1 MKSVDKKK
9 YKCYNI
15 RVIKIN
21 KEREILKMNKQES
34 LDLIL
39 ELYKELNQ
47 YEKEIPTGNVVDFAI
62 EYLKNPITKLMNDNE
77 IAYFLVK
84 KIKEDLKMTFF
95 DILENDNTTIMN
107 LIKK

>member
-1 MKSVDKKK
+1 
-9 YKCYNI
+9 
-15 RVIKIN
+15 
-21 KEREILKMNKQES
+21 MNKQES

-47 YEKEIPTGNVVDFAI
+47 YEKEIPTVNVFDFAI
-62 EYLKNPITKLMNDNE
+62 EYLKNPIRTLMNDMNDNE
-77 IAYFLVK
+77 IDYFLVK

-95 DILENDNTTIMN
+95 DILENDNTTIMD

>member
-1 MKSVDKKK
+1 
-9 YKCYNI
+9 
-15 RVIKIN
+15 
-21 KEREILKMNKQES
+21 MNKQES

-47 YEKEIPTGNVVDFAI
+47 YEKEIPTVNVFDFAI
-62 EYLKNPITKLMNDNE
+62 EYLKNPIRTLMNDMNDNE

-95 DILENDNTTIMN
+95 DILENDNTTIMD

>member
-1 MKSVDKKK
+1 
-9 YKCYNI
+9 
-15 RVIKIN
+15 
-21 KEREILKMNKQES
+21 MNKQES

-47 YEKEIPTGNVVDFAI
+47 YEKEIPTVNVVDFAI
-62 EYLKNPITKLMNDNE
+62 EYLKNPIRKLMNDMNDNE

-95 DILENDNTTIMN
+95 DILENDNTTIMD

>member
-1 MKSVDKKK
+1 
-9 YKCYNI
+9 
-15 RVIKIN
+15 
-21 KEREILKMNKQES
+21 MNKQES

-47 YEKEIPTGNVVDFAI
+47 YEKEIPTVNVFDFAI
-62 EYLKNPITKLMNDNE
+62 EYLKNPIRKLMNDMNDNE
-77 IAYFLVK
+77 IDYFLVK

-95 DILENDNTTIMN
+95 DILENDNTTIMD